1 MDIPVVWWIVG
12 GLALALAVAVLYSVR
27 ITRSYFALR
36 RLRRGDA
43 VRHGFTTEQWLP
55 LAESYPWDP
64 RNFRFLGAPI
74 DGVQFEDDRIVLV
87 EFKSGRSRL
96 SERQLRIRDLV
107 KGGKVEFREVR
118 VDSGNPGSMQVR

>member
-1 MDIPVVWWIVG
+1 MDIPVLWWIVA
-12 GLALALAVAVLYSVR
+12 GLALALAIAVLYSVR
-27 ITRSYFALR
+27 ITRSYIALR

-43 VRHGFTTEQWLP
+43 VRRGFTTEQWLP

-74 DGVQFEDDRIVLV
+74 DGVQFEDDRVVLV

-96 SERQLRIRDLV
+96 SDKQMRIRDLV
-107 KGGKVEFREVR
+107 RSGKVEFREVR
-118 VDSGNPGSMQVR
+118 VDSGNPGSMRVR